1 MVGKPALVRMPLE
14 ATSGSGVQTTGE
26 ASLYGLRA
34 ASRPALRAFFF
45 AHPAIMAVAVTATGN
60 HYFLDSLAG
69 IAVAL
74 LALIVVRG
82 SRRLAGQWA
91 GPLTTAGQRA

>member
-1 MVGKPALVRMPLE
+1 MVGKPALVRTPLQ
-14 ATSGSGVQTTGE
+14 ATSGSGVKTTVE
-26 ASLYGLRA
+26 ASPYGLRV

-45 AHPAIMAVAVTATGN
+45 AHPAIMAAAVTATGN
-60 HYFLDSLAG
+60 HHFLDSLAG

-82 SRRLAGQWA
+82 SRALTGQWA